1 MNNMMFLTSA
11 MVNKK
16 SIPNSQM
23 EGSKD
28 ESSAAKN
35 QYFDHAKPRQA

>member
-1 MNNMMFLTSA
+1 MNNMMFLTGA

-16 SIPNSQM
+16 SIPNSQK

-28 ESSAAKN
+28 ESSAARN
-35 QYFDHAKPRQA
+35 QYFDYSKPRQA